1 VEKPS
6 EPQGAI
12 TAAQPPVKKRAPTLY
27 VIIGIKLLKGLLLLL
42 LAVGVYMLRNKDL
55 SDIFDSSLRF
65 IHLDPERNFFSS
77 IDDWLDT
84 VTPANVKVVASGTFL
99 YGVLLLVEGIGLACR
114 ARWAVWLVIGQSVF
128 FVPIEIYE
136 LTHRHGLWP
145 VLVVL
150 VVMAINILI
159 VWYLLKNWRR
169 LFPPRH

>member
-65 IHLDPERNFFSS
+65 IHLDPERKFFSS

-84 VTPANVKVVASGTFL
+84 VTSANVKVVASGTFL

-114 ARWAVWLVIGQSVF
+114 ARWAVWLVIGQSAF
-128 FVPIEIYE
+128 FIPVEIYE
-136 LTHRHGLWP
+136 YVRHGSLA
-145 VLVVL
+145 VLVL
-150 VVMAINILI
+150 LLINVFIM
-159 VWYLLKNWRR
+159 WYLFQNRKR
-169 LFPPRH
+169 LFPPHHHH

>member
-1 VEKPS
+1 MEKPS

-42 LAVGVYMLRNKDL
+42 LAVSVYMLRNKDL

-65 IHLDPERNFFSS
+65 IHLDPERKFFSS

-114 ARWAVWLVIGQSVF
+114 ARWAVWLVIGQSAF
-128 FVPIEIYE
+128 FIPVEIYE
-136 LTHRHGLWP
+136 YVRHGSLA
-145 VLVVL
+145 VLVL
-150 VVMAINILI
+150 LLINVFIM
-159 VWYLLKNWRR
+159 WYLFQNRKR
-169 LFPPRH
+169 LFPPHHHH

>member
-1 VEKPS
+1 MEKPS

-65 IHLDPERNFFSS
+65 IHLDPERKFFSS
-77 IDDWLDT
+77 IDVWLDT

-114 ARWAVWLVIGQSVF
+114 ARWAVWLVIGQSAF
-128 FVPIEIYE
+128 FIPVEIYE
-136 LTHRHGLWP
+136 YVRHGSLA
-145 VLVVL
+145 VLVL
-150 VVMAINILI
+150 LLINVFIM
-159 VWYLLKNWRR
+159 WYLFQNRKR
-169 LFPPRH
+169 LFPPHHHH

>member
-1 VEKPS
+1 MEKPS

-12 TAAQPPVKKRAPTLY
+12 TAAQSPVKKRAPTLY

-65 IHLDPERNFFSS
+65 IHLDPERKFFSS

-84 VTPANVKVVASGTFL
+84 VTSANVKVVASGTFF

-114 ARWAVWLVIGQSVF
+114 ARWAVWLVIGQSAF
-128 FVPIEIYE
+128 FIPVEIYE
-136 LTHRHGLWP
+136 YVRHGSLA
-145 VLVVL
+145 VLVL
-150 VVMAINILI
+150 LLINVFIM
-159 VWYLLKNWRR
+159 WYLFQNRKR
-169 LFPPRH
+169 LFPPHHHH

>member
-65 IHLDPERNFFSS
+65 IHLDPERKFFSS

-84 VTPANVKVVASGTFL
+84 VTPANVKVVASGTFF

-114 ARWAVWLVIGQSVF
+114 ARWAVWLVIGQSAF
-128 FVPIEIYE
+128 FIPVEIYE
-136 LTHRHGLWP
+136 YVRHGSLA
-145 VLVVL
+145 VLVL
-150 VVMAINILI
+150 LLINVFIM
-159 VWYLLKNWRR
+159 WYLFQNRKR
-169 LFPPRH
+169 LFPPHHHH

>member
-65 IHLDPERNFFSS
+65 IHLDPERKFFSS

-84 VTPANVKVVASGTFL
+84 VTSANVKVVASGTFF

-114 ARWAVWLVIGQSVF
+114 ARWAVWLVIGQSAF
-128 FVPIEIYE
+128 FIPVEIYE
-136 LTHRHGLWP
+136 YVRHGSLA
-145 VLVVL
+145 VLVL
-150 VVMAINILI
+150 LLINVFIM
-159 VWYLLKNWRR
+159 WYLFQNRKR
-169 LFPPRH
+169 LFPPHHHH

>member
-1 VEKPS
+1 MEKPS

-65 IHLDPERNFFSS
+65 IHLDPERKFFSS

-114 ARWAVWLVIGQSVF
+114 ARWAVWLVIGQSAF
-128 FVPIEIYE
+128 FIPVEIYE
-136 LTHRHGLWP
+136 YVRHGSLA
-145 VLVVL
+145 VLVL
-150 VVMAINILI
+150 LLINVFIM
-159 VWYLLKNWRR
+159 WYLFQNRKR
-169 LFPPRH
+169 LFPPHHHH

>member
-6 EPQGAI
+6 EPQSAI

-65 IHLDPERNFFSS
+65 IHLDPERKFFSS

-84 VTPANVKVVASGTFL
+84 VTSANVKVVASGTFL

-114 ARWAVWLVIGQSVF
+114 ARWAVWLVIGQSAF
-128 FVPIEIYE
+128 FIPVEIYE
-136 LTHRHGLWP
+136 YVRHGSLA
-145 VLVVL
+145 VLVL
-150 VVMAINILI
+150 LLINVFIM
-159 VWYLLKNWRR
+159 WYLFQNRKR
-169 LFPPRH
+169 LFPPHHHH

>member
-65 IHLDPERNFFSS
+65 IHLDPERKFFSS

-114 ARWAVWLVIGQSVF
+114 ARWAVWLVIGQSAF
-128 FVPIEIYE
+128 FIPVEIYE
-136 LTHRHGLWP
+136 YVRHGSLA
-145 VLVVL
+145 VLVL
-150 VVMAINILI
+150 LLINVFIM
-159 VWYLLKNWRR
+159 WYLFQNRKR
-169 LFPPRH
+169 LFPPHHHH

>member
-1 VEKPS
+1 MEKPS

-42 LAVGVYMLRNKDL
+42 LAVSVYMLRNKDL

-65 IHLDPERNFFSS
+65 IHLDPERKFFSS

-84 VTPANVKVVASGTFL
+84 VTPANVKVVASGTFF

-114 ARWAVWLVIGQSVF
+114 ARWAVWLVIGQSAF
-128 FVPIEIYE
+128 FIPVEIYE
-136 LTHRHGLWP
+136 YVRHGSLA
-145 VLVVL
+145 VLVL
-150 VVMAINILI
+150 LLINVFIM
-159 VWYLLKNWRR
+159 WYLFQNRKR
-169 LFPPRH
+169 LFPPHHHH

>member
-42 LAVGVYMLRNKDL
+42 LAVSVYMLRNKDL

-65 IHLDPERNFFSS
+65 IHLDPERKFFSS

-84 VTPANVKVVASGTFL
+84 VTPANVKVVASGTFF

-114 ARWAVWLVIGQSVF
+114 ARWAVWLVIGQSAF
-128 FVPIEIYE
+128 FIPVEIYE
-136 LTHRHGLWP
+136 YVRHGSLA
-145 VLVVL
+145 VLVL
-150 VVMAINILI
+150 LLINVFIM
-159 VWYLLKNWRR
+159 WYLFQNRKR
-169 LFPPRH
+169 LFPPHHHH

>member
-1 VEKPS
+1 MEKPS

-27 VIIGIKLLKGLLLLL
+27 IIIGIKLLKGLLLLL

-84 VTPANVKVVASGTFL
+84 VTPANVKVVASGTFF

-114 ARWAVWLVIGQSVF
+114 ARWAVWLVIGQSAF
-128 FVPIEIYE
+128 FIPVEIYE
-136 LTHRHGLWP
+136 YVRHGSLA
-145 VLVVL
+145 VLVL
-150 VVMAINILI
+150 LLINVFIM
-159 VWYLLKNWRR
+159 WYLFQNRKR
-169 LFPPRH
+169 LFPPHQHH

>member
-1 VEKPS
+1 MEKPS

-65 IHLDPERNFFSS
+65 IHLDPKRNFFSS
-77 IDDWLDT
+77 IDVWLDT
-84 VTPANVKVVASGTFL
+84 VTPSNVKVVASGTFL

-114 ARWAVWLVIGQSVF
+114 ARWAVWLVIGQSAF
-128 FVPIEIYE
+128 FIPVEIYE
-136 LTHRHGLWP
+136 YVRHGSLA
-145 VLVVL
+145 VLVL
-150 VVMAINILI
+150 LLINVFIM
-159 VWYLLKNWRR
+159 WYLFQNRKR
-169 LFPPRH
+169 LFPPHHHH

>member
-1 VEKPS
+1 MEKPS

-65 IHLDPERNFFSS
+65 IHLDPERKFFSS

-84 VTPANVKVVASGTFL
+84 VTSANVKVVASGTFL

-114 ARWAVWLVIGQSVF
+114 ARWAVWLVIGQSAF
-128 FVPIEIYE
+128 FIPVEIYE
-136 LTHRHGLWP
+136 YVRHGSLA
-145 VLVVL
+145 VLVL
-150 VVMAINILI
+150 LLINVFIM
-159 VWYLLKNWRR
+159 WYLFQNRKR
-169 LFPPRH
+169 LFPPHHHH

>member
-1 VEKPS
+1 MEKPS

-55 SDIFDSSLRF
+55 SDMFDSSLRF
-65 IHLDPERNFFSS
+65 IHLDPERKFFSS

-84 VTPANVKVVASGTFL
+84 VTSANVKVVASGTFL

-114 ARWAVWLVIGQSVF
+114 ARWAVWLVIGQSAF
-128 FVPIEIYE
+128 FIPVEIYE
-136 LTHRHGLWP
+136 YVRHGSLA
-145 VLVVL
+145 VLVL
-150 VVMAINILI
+150 LLINVFIM
-159 VWYLLKNWRR
+159 WYLFQNRKR
-169 LFPPRH
+169 LFPPHHHH

>member
-1 VEKPS
+1 MEKPS

-65 IHLDPERNFFSS
+65 IHLDPERKFFSS

-84 VTPANVKVVASGTFL
+84 VTSANVKVVASGTFF

-114 ARWAVWLVIGQSVF
+114 ARWAVWLVIGQSAF
-128 FVPIEIYE
+128 FIPVEIYE
-136 LTHRHGLWP
+136 YVRHGSLA
-145 VLVVL
+145 VLVL
-150 VVMAINILI
+150 LLINVFIM
-159 VWYLLKNWRR
+159 WYLFQNRKR
-169 LFPPRH
+169 LFPPHHHH

>member
-27 VIIGIKLLKGLLLLL
+27 IIIGIKLLKGLLLLL

-55 SDIFDSSLRF
+55 SDMFDSSLRF
-65 IHLDPERNFFSS
+65 IHLDPERKFFSS

-84 VTPANVKVVASGTFL
+84 VTSANVKVVASGTFL

-114 ARWAVWLVIGQSVF
+114 ARWAVWLVIGQSAF
-128 FVPIEIYE
+128 FIPVEIYE
-136 LTHRHGLWP
+136 YVRHGSLA
-145 VLVVL
+145 VLVL
-150 VVMAINILI
+150 LLINVFIM
-159 VWYLLKNWRR
+159 WYLFQNRKR
-169 LFPPRH
+169 LFPPHHHH